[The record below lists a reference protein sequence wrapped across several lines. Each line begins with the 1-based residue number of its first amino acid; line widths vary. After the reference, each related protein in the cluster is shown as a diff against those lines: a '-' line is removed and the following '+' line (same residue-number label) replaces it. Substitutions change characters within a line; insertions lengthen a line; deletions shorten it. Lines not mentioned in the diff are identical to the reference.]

1 MLAYKFTRLDRR
13 HLYATKGV
21 AALTDGH
28 FIKYSEDRDSA
39 TGLRRGV
46 PLVLVDTNVGKQR
59 VADRVREHR
68 LHFPVADWAHE
79 EFFEQLVAEEA
90 QPIWNPAGIR
100 VGQKWVKQRPR
111 NEILDLV
118 VLNYAAR
125 QIRATADL
133 NVYRQQAG
141 LPPA

>member
-1 MLAYKFTRLDRR
+1 MTLL
-13 HLYATKGV
+13 L
-21 AALTDGH
+21 
-28 FIKYSEDRDSA
+28 I
-39 TGLRRGV
+39 
-46 PLVLVDTNVGKQR
+46 DTNVGKQR
-59 VADRVREHR
+59 VADRVHEHR

-90 QPIWNPAGIR
+90 RPIWDPAGIR

-125 QIRATADL
+125 QIRATTDL
-133 NVYRQQAG
+133 NAYRQQVG
-141 LPPA
+141 LPPV